1 VRIKHLGTGLVVALI
16 SVGGLAACGGDD
28 DDNGSAAATTTSVS
42 PAPSSSGTTTSSSTA
57 SGQIDPS
64 KPTVNLAFIGI
75 KIPGINLFDG
85 MTRGAKAAVKKLN
98 DEGGFGGRKVVLDT
112 CNSMAQPAIATV
124 CAQKTLAKKPIAE
137 FGCEIAWGASGLKAY
152 ARAKVPSF
160 NCSSLPVDFTN
171 PYSYAIHP
179 GTGDQALGRWICA
192 QPNIKTVSYLTQDIP
207 QQHKTVAAQT
217 IPAIK
222 ACGKTV
228 SPIYYPITAADLT
241 PQIQQVVA
249 KKADFNF
256 INTSGPQTVA
266 VLKGYQAAGIP
277 GNKIMM
283 RETSWD
289 YGVVVKPAGSALEG
303 AYYFGGFRPWGETTD
318 PDVKGYLA
326 AMQAAGYPEGEVK
339 DPSAGYGYAEAMF
352 FYAAAKE
359 IGFDQFDS
367 TSLKQFMDTNNTL
380 KMPLGRTLVNPGPKG
395 FPQVKQPYSHIAQ
408 YKGGAFTPVTEGT
421 DDGWVNAY

>member
-1 VRIKHLGTGLVVALI
+1 VHIKHLAAGLVVALL

-28 DDNGSAAATTTSVS
+28 DNGGAAATTTSAS
-42 PAPSSSGTTTSSSTA
+42 AAPSSSGTTTSPSTA

-85 MTRGAKAAVKKLN
+85 MTRGANAAVKKIN
-98 DEGGFGGRKVVLDT
+98 DSGGFGGRKVVLDT
-112 CNSMAQPAIATV
+112 CNSMAQPATSTV

-137 FGCEIAWGASGLKAY
+137 FGCEIAWGVSGLKAY
-152 ARAKVPSF
+152 ARQKVPSF
-160 NCSSLPVDFTN
+160 NCTNITEDYTN
-171 PYSYAIHP
+171 PYSFGIHP
-179 GTGDQALGRWICA
+179 GGGDPGLARWMCA
-192 QPNIKTVSYLTQDIP
+192 QPDIKTVTYMTQDIP
-207 QQHKTVAAQT
+207 QQRKVVTAQFL
-217 IPAIK
+217 PAIK

-228 SPIYYPITAADLT
+228 SFIYYPITAADLT
-241 PQIQQVVA
+241 PSIQQAVS

-303 AYYFGGFRPWGETTD
+303 AYYFGGWLPWGETGNQ
-318 PDVKGYLA
+318 DVKDYLA
-326 AMQAAGYPEGEVK
+326 AMQAAGYPEGQVK
-339 DPSAGYGYAEAMF
+339 DPSAEYGYAEAMF

-367 TSLKQFMDTNNTL
+367 ASLTQFSNTNNGL
-380 KMPLGRTLVNPGPKG
+380 KMPLGRTLINPGPKG
-395 FPQVKQPYSHIAQ
+395 FPQMKQPYSHVAQ
-408 YKGGAFTPVTEGT
+408 YKNGQMTPGT
-421 DDGWVNAY
+421 TGTQDGWIKDY